1 LRDFTEGV
9 LEGLA
14 YSLTV
19 VKREKRSKPSA
30 KISRQILHILEA
42 QAEDFENRSKAAA

>member
-14 YSLTV
+14 YSLTLM
-19 VKREKRSKPSA
+19 KGEKQAKEAA
-30 KISRQILHILEA
+30 KISRQILRILES
-42 QAEDFENRSKAAA
+42 QAETFEVRSTAMA